1 MKFAFCVVLMCCA
14 GAAAAAAPAAALAD
28 PAPAAAKGAV
38 ALPSAP
44 PRSAPPKAVPSP
56 ATVLPATPPPT
67 AAPPAGTRAP
77 SAVPLPTIALPAGV
91 AGADLPPAATPPAPE
106 ADDSALPPPSTA
118 AQKLYS
124 SARADL
130 LQIRMLLRNG
140 RSQSS
145 VGSGFLVG
153 TSNLVLTNY
162 HVVSQ
167 MALDPDVYAGE
178 YVDTDGKSGAVELLA
193 VDVLHDLAV
202 VRINR
207 NGSGFF
213 QVPEAPLKLTQ
224 GQYLYSLGNPLDLGF
239 AISEGAYNGIIA
251 RSFYDQLMFTGPI
264 NSGMSGGPSV
274 TANGTVAGV
283 NVSKRRDGESVSF
296 LVPVRYAQELLKKVA
311 QQARAPKDFNPLIGQ
326 QLLVH
331 QRSMIDRL
339 LERPL
344 SIKTMGPYQ
353 VPVRESEQVRCWGR
367 SNVKAEAVFTADTI
381 ACAMESAIFV
391 SESQQT
397 GHVSMTHQYVRSAS
411 LDPIRFAVLASTL
424 FKTDNLGTNR
434 DSRLTGPACSEQFVK
449 TRTLPMRVV
458 TCVRAYRKF
467 AGLYNFT
474 LLTAS
479 TDDPSASLQ
488 SRLDISGVSYDN
500 GLRTTRAFLSALGKV
515 AGKARTP

>member
-1 MKFAFCVVLMCCA
+1 MKLAQTALLLTCLGA
-14 GAAAAAAPAAALAD
+14 GAAALGQ
-28 PAPAAAKGAV
+28 AK
-38 ALPSAP
+38 LPEN
-44 PRSAPPKAVPSP
+44 APPKGAPLTAP
-56 ATVLPATPPPT
+56 LTPP
-67 AAPPAGTRAP
+67 
-77 SAVPLPTIALPAGV
+77 ALP
-91 AGADLPPAATPPAPE
+91 GAPAATPAAAAE
-106 ADDSALPPPSTA
+106 ENAALPPPSSA

-124 SARADL
+124 AAKADL
-130 LQIRMLLRNG
+130 LQIRMLLKNG
-140 RSQSS
+140 RSQST
-145 VGSGFLVG
+145 VGSGFMVG

-167 MALDPDVYAGE
+167 MAIDPDVYVGE
-178 YVDTDGKSGAVELLA
+178 YVDTDGKSGPVELLA

-202 VRINR
+202 VRVKNR
-207 NGSGFF
+207 VGTGFF
-213 QVPEAPLKLTQ
+213 EVPERAIKLTQ

-239 AISEGAYNGIIA
+239 AISEGSYNGIIT

-274 TANGTVAGV
+274 TVGGQVAGV
-283 NVSKRRDGESVSF
+283 NVSKRRDGELVSF

-311 QQARAPKDFNPLIGQ
+311 AQTAPPKDFNPLIGE
-326 QLLVH
+326 QLLAH

-339 LERPL
+339 LDSPL
-344 SIKTMGPYQ
+344 DLKTMGPYV

-367 SNVKAEAVFTADTI
+367 SNVKAEATFTADTM

-411 LDPIRFAVLASTL
+411 LDQVRFAALASTL
-424 FKTDNLGTNR
+424 FKADNLGNNK
-434 DSRLTGPACSEQFVK
+434 DARLTGPICTEKFVK
-449 TRTLPMRVV
+449 TKTLPLRAV

-479 TDDPSASLQ
+479 LDDARASLQ
-488 SRLDISGVSYDN
+488 SRLDVSGVSYEN
-500 GLRTTRAFLSALGKV
+500 GVRSTRAFLEAIGHGSRK
-515 AGKARTP
+515 